1 MIIWGLQL
9 AINLV
14 FFVVVLQ
21 LFATRK
27 KVDRLELAIR
37 NLMVERHQS
46 EPIVLAAAPSP
57 VEQTVALKS
66 HSSLVEH
73 KMLPQ
78 GMNTHTTKARSFQE
92 AADLL
97 GQGLSTAEVSR
108 KTGLSLSEL
117 QLVSKV
123 ARHS

>member
-9 AINLV
+9 AINVL
-14 FFVVVLQ
+14 FIVVVVQ
-21 LFATRK
+21 FFATRK
-27 KVDRLELAIR
+27 KVERLELALR
-37 NLMVERHQS
+37 NLMVERHQT
-46 EPIVLAAAPSP
+46 EPVV
-57 VEQTVALKS
+57 VEQVEQRVALKS
-66 HSSLVEH
+66 HTSLVEH

-78 GMNTHTTKARSFQE
+78 SANTPKTKAKSFQE

-97 GQGLSTAEVSR
+97 AQGLSTVEVSR